1 MRVPINIAIDGHS
14 SCGKSTIAKEIA
26 NTYKMNYV
34 DTGAMYRAITL
45 SCIQNNIIVNGN
57 VNNDLIKKHIDTIN
71 IQFIYDTAKK
81 VGRTFLNNINV
92 DDKIRNYIVSEN
104 VSAVSK
110 LRYVRDKLIAI
121 QRKIAQCK
129 NVVMDGRDIGTKVLP
144 NAEVKLFITADIY
157 ERAKRRFSE
166 QCKKSDNISFDK
178 IYQNLINRDREDSQ
192 RAINPLKQAK
202 DAILIDT
209 TDMSK
214 ESQKALTLQIINRV
228 IENSLWK

>member
-1 MRVPINIAIDGHS
+1 MRAPINIAIDGHS

-26 NTYKMNYV
+26 SAYEMNYV

-45 SCIQNNIIVNGN
+45 FCIQHNIIVNGN
-57 VNNDLIKKHIDTIN
+57 VNTDLIKKHIDTIN
-71 IQFIYDTAKK
+71 IRFSYDIVKK
-81 VGRTFLNNINV
+81 TGKTFLNNINV
-92 DDKIRNYIVSEN
+92 DDKIRNHIVSEN

-110 LRYVRDKLIAI
+110 IGYVRDKLIAI
-121 QRKIAQCK
+121 QRNIAQCK

-166 QCKKSDNISFDK
+166 QCSKSDNISFDK

-192 RAINPLKQAK
+192 RKINPLKQAT

-209 TDMSK
+209 TAMSK
-214 ESQKALTLQIINRV
+214 ESQKSLALQIINKV
-228 IENSLWK
+228 IENDL

>member
-1 MRVPINIAIDGHS
+1 MKVPINIAIDGHS

-26 NTYKMNYV
+26 STYEMNYV

-45 SCIQNNIIVNGN
+45 SCIQHNLIMNGN
-57 VNNDLIKKHIDTIN
+57 VNTDLIKKHIDTIN
-71 IQFIYDTAKK
+71 IRFSYDIVKK
-81 VGRTFLNNINV
+81 TGKTFLNNINV
-92 DDKIRNYIVSEN
+92 DDKIRNHIVSEN

-110 LRYVRDKLIAI
+110 IGYVRDKLIAI

-166 QCKKSDNISFDK
+166 QCSKSDNISFDK
-178 IYQNLINRDREDSQ
+178 VYQNLINRDREDSQ
-192 RAINPLKQAK
+192 RKINPLKQAT

-209 TDMSK
+209 TAMSK
-214 ESQKALTLQIINRV
+214 ESQKSLALQIINKV
-228 IENSLWK
+228 IENDL